1 MIKRQCCQL
10 LIFFLFFFC
19 RWDLVLAWM
28 QFVLESTFYGYT
40 VLERI
45 FSNWIH
51 FQNGPSKVY
60 LINLRL
66 FLRRLANRMR
76 FGLVACSIT
85 KQHTHIVNVHGGTML
100 YKNAPFFTL
109 SPSCVWP
116 EGMMQYGIC
125 KIVSNLMLS
134 YECILYVCNKIVSSK
149 ARIFIKLYSTAEI
162 SYYKNTILGFLTTL
176 LILMANLQN

>member
-1 MIKRQCCQL
+1 
-10 LIFFLFFFC
+10 
-19 RWDLVLAWM
+19 M

-45 FSNWIH
+45 FSDWTH

-85 KQHTHIVNVHGGTML
+85 KQHTHILKTYMEEEQCCI
-100 YKNAPFFTL
+100 KRSFFHAFPIL
-109 SPSCVWP
+109 CWP

-125 KIVSNLMLS
+125 KIVSNLLLT
-134 YECILYVCNKIVSSK
+134 YECMLYVCNKIVFLK
-149 ARIFIKLYSTAEI
+149 NLRISITLYSTYLLQI
-162 SYYKNTILGFLTTL
+162 LCIVIFFKNEHP
-176 LILMANLQN
+176 